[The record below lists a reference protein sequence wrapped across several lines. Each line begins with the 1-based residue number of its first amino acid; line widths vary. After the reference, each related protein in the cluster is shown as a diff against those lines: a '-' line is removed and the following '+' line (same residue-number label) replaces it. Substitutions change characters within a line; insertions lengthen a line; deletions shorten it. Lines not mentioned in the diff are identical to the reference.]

1 MSTHLFW
8 NQIWTD
14 LSVMLIS
21 SAILSRTAA
30 VGVGFLLNS
39 ISRVTNWS
47 CVARWRLLFFCCW
60 VNVLLRCRRPPE
72 VVVEEAE
79 VELEVIV
86 REDVVGLVV
95 AEEGVEI
102 EEDVEE
108 VADGATG
115 VEKVSVEDMAVD
127 KEIRER

>member
-1 MSTHLFW
+1 M
-8 NQIWTD
+8 
-14 LSVMLIS
+14 
-21 SAILSRTAA
+21 
-30 VGVGFLLNS
+30 
-39 ISRVTNWS
+39 
-47 CVARWRLLFFCCW
+47 
-60 VNVLLRCRRPPE
+60 LLRCRRPPE

>member
-1 MSTHLFW
+1 M
-8 NQIWTD
+8 
-14 LSVMLIS
+14 
-21 SAILSRTAA
+21 
-30 VGVGFLLNS
+30 
-39 ISRVTNWS
+39 
-47 CVARWRLLFFCCW
+47 
-60 VNVLLRCRRPPE
+60 
-72 VVVEEAE
+72 VVEEAE